1 MPIAMFLN
9 YSGGDI
15 EPAIALVLTMVAI
28 SAVTLLTFKK
38 LGGQG
43 YLW

>member
-1 MPIAMFLN
+1 
-9 YSGGDI
+9 
-15 EPAIALVLTMVAI
+15 LVMLMT
-28 SAVTLLTFKK
+28 STVTLLAFKK